1 MLGFQHAQSL
11 FERIGLIAVLLTG
24 AGALLY
30 AWFLARRVLRADPG
44 TKRMQEV
51 GDAIRQG
58 AVAYLNKQMEVVVPL
73 AFVLAVLLF
82 GIARLPGAITAE
94 GGVVPPEDM
103 MWKIAIGRGA
113 ALLLGAAC
121 SLAIGQIGL
130 RMIGTRGNVRVANQ
144 ARLGNFQGALRIA
157 YHSGTIAG
165 MLADGLGLLG
175 GTIIFVLYGEYA
187 PQILLG
193 FGFGGTLLAMFMR
206 VGGGI
211 YTKAADVGADLVGKV
226 EAGVPEDDPR
236 NPAAIADLVGD
247 NVGDFSGMAED
258 VFESY
263 EVTIVSAMILGLA
276 VMQAAPDLGFKYI
289 LFPLLVR
296 AIGVFSSIIGTYA
309 VSLWP
314 TKGDAF
320 RAMDLSYDLS
330 SIISTTSFFFLAWF
344 YAGDL
349 RLFAAT
355 AAGILLAVGFNKY
368 TAAFTQR
375 GTGAVNRVVRSTRT
389 GPATVILAGLALGY
403 ESTVWAILIIALN
416 IILAIAIYSVT
427 IPAAVV
433 PIIIGAAAVLALAL
447 GIFLW
452 RRTKKVE
459 NGIFSALGVMV
470 VGLIISS
477 FRAAEVA
484 PVTFILYSVALAG
497 IGMLSHTGNNLAMD
511 AFGPIA
517 DNAGGIAEM
526 SKEDFDEK
534 GKATLAELDSVG
546 NTTKAITKGIAIAS
560 AVIAAVSLFG
570 SFIEITGLGAV
581 GLNIAEPVVFI
592 GLLIGG
598 ALPFL
603 FSSVL
608 LRAVERAAALIIE
621 EVRKQFRIPGV
632 MEGKVKPEYGKVV
645 RICTDAAQR
654 ELIVVAMLGII
665 TPVVVGFLIG
675 ERALGGFLAGII
687 AVGQLLAVFMA
698 NAGGAWDNAKK
709 EIESELVD
717 SDAGTG
723 KGSPRHKA
731 GIIGDTVGDPLKDT
745 AGPALNPMIKVV
757 NLVSLLV
764 APLIMSVHAAG
775 GAARTV
781 AVIVAVILLIALIV
795 AIFISKREP
804 PDIMH
809 GATVVSKP
817 AEPALS
823 EKEG

>member
-1 MLGFQHAQSL
+1 MGGLEILQSATT
-11 FERIGLIAVLLTG
+11 FEKIGLFAVLLT
-24 AGALLY
+24 AIGALVY
-30 AWFLARRVLRADPG
+30 AWALARQVLRQDPG
-44 TKRMQEV
+44 TKKMQEISN
-51 GDAIRQG
+51 AIRSG
-58 AVAYLNKQMEVVVPL
+58 AVAYLNKQMEVVVPVS
-73 AFVLAVLLF
+73 FVLAILLF
-82 GIARLPGAITAE
+82 LTAHLADA
-94 GGVVPPEDM
+94 P
-103 MWKIAIGRGA
+103 WSISIGRGA
-113 ALLLGAAC
+113 ALILGASC

-130 RMIGTRGNVRVANQ
+130 RFIGTRGNVRVANQ
-144 ARLGNFQGALRIA
+144 ARLGSFQGALRVA
-157 YHSGTIAG
+157 YRSGTIAG

-175 GTIIFVLYGEYA
+175 GTTIFLLYGKHA
-187 PQILLG
+187 PEVLLG

-226 EAGVPEDDPR
+226 EAGIPEDDPR
-236 NPAAIADLVGD
+236 NAAAIADLVGD

-276 VMQAAPDLGFKYI
+276 VMQLDPTHSLKWI
-289 LFPLLVR
+289 VFPLLVR

-330 SIISTTSFFFLAWF
+330 SIISTTSFFLLALF
-344 YAGDL
+344 YVQDL

-375 GTGAVNRVVRSTRT
+375 HTPSVNRLVRSAKT
-389 GPATVILAGLALGY
+389 GPATIILAGLAVGY
-403 ESTVWAILIIALN
+403 ESTVWAILIIVLN

-427 IPAAVV
+427 IPAALV
-433 PIIIGAAAVLALAL
+433 PVIIGVAAVIALAV
-447 GIFLW
+447 GIYLTVK
-452 RRTKKVE
+452 TKKIE
-459 NGIFSALGVMV
+459 NGIFGALGVIV
-470 VGLIISS
+470 IGLIISS
-477 FRAAEVA
+477 FKRAPAGQEF
-484 PVTFILYSVALAG
+484 TFIMYSVALAG

-526 SKEDFDEK
+526 AKEDFSDPQSQ
-534 GKATLAELDSVG
+534 ATLATLDSTG

-560 AVIAAVSLFG
+560 AVIAAVSLFA
-570 SFIEITGLGAV
+570 SFIETTGLQAQ
-581 GLNIAEPVVFI
+581 GLSIADPLVFI

-632 MEGKVKPEYGKVV
+632 LEGTVKPEYGKVV

-654 ELIVVAMLGII
+654 ELIVVAMLGILV
-665 TPVVVGFLIG
+665 PVVVGFLIG
-675 ERALGGFLAGII
+675 EKALGGFLAGII
-687 AVGQLLAVFMA
+687 VAGQLLAVFMA

-709 EIESELVD
+709 QVEAEVCDPERNLGKR
-717 SDAGTG
+717 SD
-723 KGSPRHKA
+723 RHKA
-731 GIIGDTVGDPLKDT
+731 CVIGDTVGDPLKDT

-757 NLVSLLV
+757 NLVSLLI
-764 APLIMSVHAAG
+764 APLIISV
-775 GAARTV
+775 AARGGSARLISYIISV
-781 AVIVAVILLIALIV
+781 ACLVALAIGIV
-795 AIFISKREP
+795 FSTREP
-804 PDIMH
+804 KQVI
-809 GATVVSKP
+809 
-817 AEPALS
+817 E
-823 EKEG
+823 

>member
-1 MLGFQHAQSL
+1 MLGFQHARSL
-11 FERIGLIAVLLTG
+11 FEQIGLVAVLLTG
-24 AGALLY
+24 VGALIY
-30 AWFLARRVLRADPG
+30 AWLLARRVLREDPG
-44 TKRMQEV
+44 TKRMQAV
-51 GDAIRQG
+51 SDAIRQG
-58 AVAYLNKQMEVVVPL
+58 AVAYLNKQMQVVVPM
-73 AFVLAVLLF
+73 AFVLALVLF
-82 GIARLPGAITAE
+82 GIARLPGGISPE
-94 GGVVPPEDM
+94 GGVMPPENM
-103 MWKIAIGRGA
+103 LWSVAIGRGA

-130 RMIGTRGNVRVANQ
+130 RVIGTRGNVRVANQ
-144 ARLGNFQGALRIA
+144 ARIGNFQGALRVA
-157 YHSGTIAG
+157 YHSGTVAG

-175 GTIIFVLYGEYA
+175 GTIIFVLYGEFA
-187 PQILLG
+187 PQVLLG

-276 VMQAAPDLGFKYI
+276 AMQADPSLGFKYI

-330 SIISTTSFFFLAWF
+330 SIISTVSFFFLAMF
-344 YAGDL
+344 YVGDL

-375 GTGAVNRVVRSTRT
+375 GSKAVNRVVRSTRT

-403 ESTVWAILIIALN
+403 ESTVWAILIIAMN

-427 IPAAVV
+427 IPTALVPVIIGIAAVV
-433 PIIIGAAAVLALAL
+433 AL
-447 GIFLW
+447 GIGLYLW
-452 RRTKKVE
+452 RRTNKIE
-459 NGIFSALGVMV
+459 NGVFSALGVMV

-477 FRAAEVA
+477 FRVAETA
-484 PVTFILYSVALAG
+484 QVTFILYSVALAG

-511 AFGPIA
+511 AFGPLA

-526 SKEDFDEK
+526 SKEDFDAK
-534 GKATLAELDSVG
+534 GQAALAELDSVG

-570 SFIEITGLGAV
+570 AFIETTGLGKV
-581 GLNIAEPVVFI
+581 GLNIADPLVFI

-632 MEGKVKPEYGKVV
+632 LEGTVKPEYGKVV

-654 ELIVVAMLGII
+654 ELIVVAMLGIL
-665 TPVVVGFLIG
+665 TPVVVGFLVG
-675 ERALGGFLAGII
+675 EKALGGFLAGII

-709 EIESELVD
+709 EIEAEDVNH
-717 SDAGTG
+717 DAGTG
-723 KGSPRHKA
+723 KGSHRHKA
-731 GIIGDTVGDPLKDT
+731 GVIGDTVGDPLKDT
-745 AGPALNPMIKVV
+745 AGPALSPMIKVV

-764 APLIMSVHAAG
+764 APLIMSVHAVG
-775 GAARTV
+775 GATRTI
-781 AVIVAVILLIALIV
+781 AYVIAIALLVALIV
-795 AIFISKREP
+795 GIFVSKREP
-804 PDIMH
+804 PDIMD
-809 GATVVSKP
+809 GAMVVSQP
-817 AEPALS
+817 AEAV
-823 EKEG
+823 EAKKK